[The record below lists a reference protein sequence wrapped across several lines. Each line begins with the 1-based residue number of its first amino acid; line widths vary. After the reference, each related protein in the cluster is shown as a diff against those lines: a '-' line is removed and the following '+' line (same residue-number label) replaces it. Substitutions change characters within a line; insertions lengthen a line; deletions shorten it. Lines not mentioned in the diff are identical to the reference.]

1 VAKDKSKPKSAASPG
16 AKPAFDP
23 NPVRVGEDS
32 LLERLKPHA
41 KKMAVIAAIGV
52 VVLVIVMIVVYFQD
66 RKAEAHTAKVAAVL
80 DVASVPVDPAA
91 AKAKDDKRI
100 GPKPYAN
107 DAERANAV
115 LDAMAKQGAKVDPT
129 YKATA
134 LIDAGKIDEAIAEYK
149 KAEHAAGI
157 DGVLAREGLGLA
169 LEARAEQHKSDAAA
183 RQKDLE
189 AALAEF
195 KLMQPLDNGPR
206 RAFALYH
213 QGRVLEE
220 LGKKADAK
228 AAFDKAKELGKDT
241 DLPQLIDERLA
252 RLGAS

>member
-1 VAKDKSKPKSAASPG
+1 VAKDKTKPKSPASSG

-23 NPVRVGEDS
+23 KPVRVEEQG

-41 KKMAVIAAIGV
+41 KKLAVIAAVGI
-52 VVLVIVMIVVYFQD
+52 VVLLVVTVVVYFQN
-66 RKAEAHTAKVAAVL
+66 RKAEGKTTKVAAVL

-100 GPKPYAN
+100 GPKPYAD

-115 LDAMAKQGAKVDPT
+115 LDAMAKQGTAVDPT

-134 LIDAGKIDEAIAEYK
+134 LVDAGKLDEAIAEYK

-169 LEARAEQHKSDAAA
+169 LEARAEQHKSDTAAS
-183 RQKDLE
+183 QKDLE

-213 QGRVLEE
+213 QGRVLQE

-228 AAFDKAKELGKDT
+228 AALEKAKELGKDT
-241 DLPQLIDERLA
+241 DLPQLVDERLA